1 MSNSPCLERFAVLV
15 ASGVTAPDA
24 YQRAGVALELG
35 ITVRQAEQRSA
46 ERVAALRRAPASGAV
61 AVTAKPAEESVREML
76 LADRELARTTGQAS
90 AAVKA
95 AELVGKLDGLFIERK
110 QVDMNVSMQLASRLD
125 EAIRRVAGPVVEVV
139 AVEVGGE

>member
-1 MSNSPCLERFAVLV
+1 MSTSACLERFAVLV

-35 ITVRQAEQRSA
+35 ITVRQTEQRSA
-46 ERVAALRRAPASGAV
+46 ERVAELRRSGSVV
-61 AVTAKPAEESVREML
+61 AAAAKPAEESVREML
-76 LADRELARTTGQAS
+76 LADRDLARSTGQAS